1 MMMQHRFN
9 QQSKDKMHTNNN
21 HHRAML
27 FRKRLHA
34 LFQEKGIRRN
44 LVVACVV
51 VAIVSGALLSD
62 IDVVFVGRTRE
73 RDLNAVCKKTQNT
86 HNDWDA
92 REAFEASE
100 KIERNIRARVSAAR
114 EDASITISGKKKEEF
129 TIVLNTF
136 KRRDLLQRSLRH
148 YVRCKDSGKASIKE
162 IRVVWSEQVPVP
174 SIIEGDDETAYALDR
189 PEFVKYDKH
198 VGSTSIQNRFQK
210 IDALKTEAVFHVDD
224 DVRIPCGKLE
234 KGFRKWQSNKEGLVG
249 YFGRMHKLE
258 SRNEGTDGT
267 CKMRYAWNDF
277 ELFFTSKKRYSI
289 ALTKAAFSHAK
300 YLELY
305 SSEYLPDGVREYIDS
320 RKNCEDIAMQMLVSS
335 VVSEKNKREM
345 KRKKGYKA
353 AVAISSGWMH
363 YVAGKIDSLFV
374 DGISSG
380 QGHHDERS
388 GCVTDFS
395 RMFGGGSPLD
405 TVE

>member
-1 MMMQHRFN
+1 M
-9 QQSKDKMHTNNN
+9 
-21 HHRAML
+21 
-27 FRKRLHA
+27 
-34 LFQEKGIRRN
+34 
-44 LVVACVV
+44 
-51 VAIVSGALLSD
+51 
-62 IDVVFVGRTRE
+62 
-73 RDLNAVCKKTQNT
+73 
-86 HNDWDA
+86 
-92 REAFEASE
+92 
-100 KIERNIRARVSAAR
+100 
-114 EDASITISGKKKEEF
+114 
-129 TIVLNTF
+129 
-136 KRRDLLQRSLRH
+136 
-148 YVRCKDSGKASIKE
+148 
-162 IRVVWSEQVPVP
+162 
-174 SIIEGDDETAYALDR
+174 
-189 PEFVKYDKH
+189 
-198 VGSTSIQNRFQK
+198 
-210 IDALKTEAVFHVDD
+210 FHVDN

-353 AVAISSGWMH
+353 AVGDI
-363 YVAGKIDSLFV
+363 F
-374 DGISSG
+374 
-380 QGHHDERS
+380 
-388 GCVTDFS
+388 
-395 RMFGGGSPLD
+395 RMDALRRR
-405 TVE
+405 